1 LDSRL
6 GRSRF
11 ITDQESSSSGIGG
24 IVEDIVAVLDERE
37 AGGEDAPERRAPGKN
52 AAILDVTLYLE
63 STLALLVRSF
73 GGQVEEEIMSSV
85 AERFLCALAYKYI
98 DGLVLKATN
107 YWDIEYERKDA
118 SGLVVR
124 RCTSAG

>member
-1 LDSRL
+1 M
-6 GRSRF
+6 
-11 ITDQESSSSGIGG
+11 
-24 IVEDIVAVLDERE
+24 EDVIAVLEERNNNGDDEAELR
-37 AGGEDAPERRAPGKN
+37 PSGKN

-73 GGQVEEEIMSSV
+73 GGHVEEEVMGNV

-98 DGLVLKATN
+98 DGVVLKATD
-107 YWDIEYERKDA
+107 YWDIEYERRDG

-124 RCTSAG
+124 RYIPAG